1 MAEDDELREEDGS
14 TAEEDDAGL
23 GRVLA
28 LSDGVFAI
36 AMTLLALDLRIPDV
50 SGKDL
55 PHALAEHWGAYFAF
69 LLSFFVISR
78 YWLNH
83 HRIFR
88 HIVRVDGGMM
98 RINLLLLLVVAAL
111 PFPTAVLANHGS
123 TTAAI
128 VLYASSVVAATL
140 LLGALWLWAGNHSL
154 TAVTMP
160 RRATYDE
167 ASVSFVVAV
176 VFLISIPVAFVVP
189 GEAAFIWLLL
199 FLPRPIMLLGAQR
212 ARRLFRH

>member
-14 TAEEDDAGL
+14 TEEDDAGL

-50 SGKDL
+50 SDEDL
-55 PHALAEHWGAYFAF
+55 PHALAGHAGAYLAF

-88 HIVRVDGGMM
+88 HIVRADGGMM
-98 RINLLLLLVVAAL
+98 RINLLFLLVVAAL
-111 PFPTAVLANHGS
+111 PFPTAVLSNHGN
-123 TTAAI
+123 TTAGV

-140 LLGALWLWAGNHSL
+140 LLGAMWLWAGNHSL

-199 FLPRPIMLLGAQR
+199 FTPRQIMLLGAQR
-212 ARRLFRH
+212 VRRLFRH

>member
-1 MAEDDELREEDGS
+1 VAEDDELREEVGS
-14 TAEEDDAGL
+14 TEDDDAGL

-50 SGKDL
+50 SNKDL
-55 PHALAEHWGAYFAF
+55 PHALADNAGAYLAF

-83 HRIFR
+83 HRMFR

-111 PFPTAVLANHGS
+111 PFPTAVLS
-123 TTAAI
+123 TTATRPLGSCCMRPA
-128 VLYASSVVAATL
+128 L
-140 LLGALWLWAGNHSL
+140 L
-154 TAVTMP
+154 P
-160 RRATYDE
+160 RLSCSARCGCGRAT
-167 ASVSFVVAV
+167 
-176 VFLISIPVAFVVP
+176 I
-189 GEAAFIWLLL
+189 
-199 FLPRPIMLLGAQR
+199 R
-212 ARRLFRH
+212 

>member
-1 MAEDDELREEDGS
+1 MAEDDELREEGGS
-14 TAEEDDAGL
+14 TEEDDAGL

-50 SGKDL
+50 SNKDL
-55 PHALAEHWGAYFAF
+55 PHALADHAGAYLAF

-83 HRIFR
+83 HRMFR
-88 HIVRVDGGMM
+88 HIVRVDGGTM
-98 RINLLLLLVVAAL
+98 RLNLLFLLVVAAL
-111 PFPTAVLANHGS
+111 PFPTAVLSNHGS
-123 TTAAI
+123 TTAGV

-176 VFLISIPVAFVVP
+176 VFLVSIPVAFVVP
-189 GEAAFIWLLL
+189 SEAAFIWLLL
-199 FLPRPIMLLGAQR
+199 FLPRRTMLLGAQR
-212 ARRLFRH
+212 VRRLFRH

>member
-1 MAEDDELREEDGS
+1 VAEDDELREEVGS
-14 TAEEDDAGL
+14 TEDDDAGL

-50 SGKDL
+50 SNKDL
-55 PHALAEHWGAYFAF
+55 PHALADNAGAYLAF

-83 HRIFR
+83 HRMFR

-111 PFPTAVLANHGS
+111 PFPTAVLSNHGN
-123 TTAAI
+123 TTAGV

-167 ASVSFVVAV
+167 ASVSFVIAV

-189 GEAAFIWLLL
+189 SEAAFVWLLL
-199 FLPRPIMLLGAQR
+199 FLPRQIMLLGAQR
-212 ARRLFRH
+212 VRRLFRH